1 MLRIGKKI
9 SMARLVVDLYE
20 DIFALLFVELKRA
33 LLEINHNVRS
43 VEQGAAMMVLGAV
56 LLFFAL
62 IAFTGTAVAIMA
74 LFLPTWLS
82 ALIVAL
88 GLAMFG
94 IALFFSG
101 LGHFKDFTLVPRNTM
116 QRVEDVFREYKQV
129 SAPQHGHVE
138 PEAHPGLPGRGHL
151 AQ

>member
-1 MLRIGKKI
+1 MARIGRRV

-20 DIFALLFVELKRA
+20 DIVVLLFVELKRA
-33 LLEINHNVRS
+33 LLEIKHNVSS
-43 VEQGAAMMVLGAV
+43 VEKGAAMMVVGAL

-62 IAFTGTAVAIMA
+62 IVFTCTVVVVLT

-82 ALIVAL
+82 AFIVAL
-88 GLAMFG
+88 GLTFFG

-101 LGHFKDFTLVPRNTM
+101 LGHFKEFTLVPRHTV
-116 QRVEDVFREYKQV
+116 QRVEDVFMEYKRV
-129 SAPQHGHVE
+129 SAQRPGNVE
-138 PEAHPGLPGRGHL
+138 PEAHPSFPGRGHL